1 MSPNNSFQA
10 DAALRRGSIQ
20 ASGIITHMKIY
31 EAKKHITRQRVL
43 ATVVM
48 VFSILF
54 FACAALKSIYF
65 YMTGDTTTFSSLS
78 RWVQR
83 LIYFIYERTQFVS
96 WFWEW
101 APVINP
107 KEPNTP
113 GNLGFLFVVVCGAI
127 GRVIWDSA
135 SSLSSRI
142 KKTILKVEEF
152 GWEQELM
159 AQRGQIAGTKPD
171 VLQINI
177 ELEQKD
183 QWYKRPTGLVLLGL
197 AIAIFGQ
204 WLNIQFGLV
213 KP

>member
-1 MSPNNSFQA
+1 
-10 DAALRRGSIQ
+10 
-20 ASGIITHMKIY
+20 MKIY
-31 EAKKHITRQRVL
+31 EAKKRVTRQRIL
-43 ATVVM
+43 AMVVM
-48 VFSILF
+48 VVSILF

-65 YMTGDTTTFSSLS
+65 SMAGETTAFSSLS
-78 RWVQR
+78 LGVQR
-83 LIYFIYERTQFVS
+83 LVYFIYEKTQFFS
-96 WFWEW
+96 WFWEC

-127 GRVIWDSA
+127 GRTMWDSA

-152 GWEQELM
+152 GWEKELM
-159 AQRGQIAGTKPD
+159 AQRGQMTGAKPD
-171 VLQINI
+171 ALQINI

-183 QWYKRPTGLVLLGL
+183 QWYKRPVGLVLLGV
-197 AIAIFGQ
+197 AIVIFGQ
-204 WLNIQFGLV
+204 WLNLQFGLV